1 MKLKD
6 WLKTNRSFFGDS
18 DLRFLIKNVF
28 NLNHTEALGSDVYID
43 LQNLQYLDEI
53 KELCV
58 SGMPLAYVLGK
69 EEFFGYEFRV
79 DRNTLIPR
87 PETELIV
94 EKAIE
99 IINKNNLKSVLDLG
113 CGSGNIA
120 ISVKKGVSSDV
131 SIFASD
137 ISSKATEVARDN
149 AELNQVEVSVVNAN
163 LLDAFEQKSFD
174 LIISNPPY
182 VESEHIKGSLLF
194 EPKVALDG
202 GRDGLDLVSEI
213 LKEAHHYLKPQ
224 GYLVIEVGYQHRQ
237 AVDKLVEREASFY
250 KLEEWIKDYS
260 EIFRGLILKKV
271 DIEIR
276 SQQRKENG

>member
-28 NLNHTEALGSDVYID
+28 NLEHLEALGSEVYID

-53 KELCV
+53 KELCI
-58 SGMPLAYVLGK
+58 SGMPLAYILGK
-69 EEFFGYEFRV
+69 EEFFGHEFRV

-99 IINKNNLKSVLDLG
+99 IVNKNNLKSVLDLG

-120 ISVKKGVSSDV
+120 ISVKKGVACDV

-137 ISSKATEVARDN
+137 ISPQAAEVARDN
-149 AELNQVEVSVVNAN
+149 AELNQVDVSIVNTD
-163 LLDAFEQKSFD
+163 LLDAFGPKSFD

-202 GRDGLDLVSEI
+202 GEDGLGLISKI
-213 LKEAHHYLKPQ
+213 LKEAHHYIKDQ
-224 GYLVIEVGYQHRQ
+224 GYLIVEVGYQHKQ
-237 AVDKLVEREASFY
+237 AVDRLVGRETSFY

-260 EIFRGLILKKV
+260 EIFRGFVLSVVV
-271 DIEIR
+271 DR
-276 SQQRKENG
+276 

>member
-6 WLKTNRSFFGDS
+6 WLKTNRAFFGDS
-18 DLRFLIKNVF
+18 DLRFLIRNVF
-28 NLNHTEALGSDVYID
+28 NLEYRQALGSDVYID

-58 SGMPLAYVLGK
+58 SGMPLAYILGK
-69 EEFFGYEFRV
+69 EEFFGYEFRIN
-79 DRNTLIPR
+79 RNALIPR

-113 CGSGNIA
+113 SGSGNIA
-120 ISVKKGVSSDV
+120 ISVKKGVPGDV

-137 ISSKATEVARDN
+137 ISHKATEVTRDN
-149 AELNQVEVSVVNAN
+149 AELNRVEISIVNTD
-163 LLDAFEQKSFD
+163 LLDAFRSKSFD

-182 VESEHIKGSLLF
+182 VESGHIKGSLLF
-194 EPKVALDG
+194 EPRIALDG
-202 GRDGLDLVSEI
+202 GEDGLSLIGKI
-213 LKEAHHYLKPQ
+213 LKEAHYCMKSQ
-224 GYLVIEVGYQHRQ
+224 GYLIIEVGYQHKQ
-237 AVDKLVEREASFY
+237 AVDELIKEETSFY

-260 EIFRGLILKKV
+260 EIFRGVVLKKV
-271 DIEIR
+271 
-276 SQQRKENG
+276 

>member
-6 WLKTNRSFFGDS
+6 WLKTNRSFFNDS

-28 NLNHTEALGSDVYID
+28 NLNYSEVLISDVYID

-53 KELCV
+53 KELCIT
-58 SGMPLAYVLGK
+58 GLPLAYIFGK
-69 EEFFGYEFRV
+69 EEFFGLEFRV

-94 EKAIE
+94 ERAIE

-120 ISVKKGVSSDV
+120 ISVKKEVSSDV
-131 SIFASD
+131 TVFASD
-137 ISSKATEVARDN
+137 ISPQATEVARDN
-149 AELNQVEVSVVNAN
+149 AESNNVDISIVSSD
-163 LLDAFEQKSFD
+163 LLDGFKYNSFD

-202 GRDGLDLVSEI
+202 GLDGLGIISKVLDQADRYI
-213 LKEAHHYLKPQ
+213 KDQ
-224 GYLVIEVGYQHRQ
+224 GYLIIEVGYQHKQ
-237 AVDKLVEREASFY
+237 AVDKLVEQKKSLY
-250 KLEEWIKDYS
+250 KIEEWIKDYS
-260 EIFRGLILKKV
+260 DIFRGVILKKIT
-271 DIEIR
+271 D
-276 SQQRKENG
+276 N

>member
-6 WLKTNRSFFGDS
+6 WLKRNRSFFGDS
-18 DLRFLIKNVF
+18 DLRFLVKNVF
-28 NLNHTEALGSDVYID
+28 NLECRQALGSDVYID

-53 KELCV
+53 KELCI
-58 SGMPLAYVLGK
+58 SGMPLAYILGK

-99 IINKNNLKSVLDLG
+99 IINKNNLKSILDLG

-120 ISVKKGVSSDV
+120 ISVKKGVACDV

-137 ISSKATEVARDN
+137 ISLEATEVTRDN
-149 AELNQVEVSVVNAN
+149 AQLNQAKVSIINTD
-163 LLDAFEQKSFD
+163 LLDAFRSKSFD

-194 EPKVALDG
+194 EPKVALNG
-202 GRDGLDLVSEI
+202 GGDGLNLISKI
-213 LKEAHHYLKPQ
+213 LGEAHHYMKPQ
-224 GYLVIEVGYQHRQ
+224 GYLIIEVGYQHKQ
-237 AVDKLVEREASFY
+237 AVDKFIKEKASFY

-260 EIFRGLILKKV
+260 EIFRGVILKKV
-271 DIEIR
+271 
-276 SQQRKENG
+276 

>member
-28 NLNHTEALGSDVYID
+28 NLQHREALGSDIYID
-43 LQNLQYLDEI
+43 LQNLQYLNEI
-53 KELCV
+53 KELCI

-69 EEFFGYEFRV
+69 EEFFGLEFRV

-94 EKAIE
+94 EKAVE

-120 ISVKKGVSSDV
+120 ISVKKEVSPEV
-131 SIFASD
+131 AVFASD
-137 ISSKATEVARDN
+137 ISSKAVEVTREN
-149 AELNQVEVSVVNAN
+149 AELNQVDISIINTD
-163 LLDAFEQKSFD
+163 LLDSFKYESFD

-202 GRDGLDLVSEI
+202 GMNGLKLISKI
-213 LKEAHHYLKPQ
+213 LKEAHHYIINQ
-224 GYLVIEVGYQHRQ
+224 GYLIVEVGYQHKQ
-237 AVDKLVEREASFY
+237 AVDKLIEREESFY

-260 EIFRGLILKKV
+260 EIFRGFVLKKV
-271 DIEIR
+271 
-276 SQQRKENG
+276 

>member
-1 MKLKD
+1 MHSYVRREKRFMKLKD

-28 NLNHTEALGSDVYID
+28 NLEHLEALGSDIYID

-53 KELCV
+53 KELCI
-58 SGMPLAYVLGK
+58 SGMPLAYIFGR

-94 EKAIE
+94 ERAIE

-120 ISVKKGVSSDV
+120 ISVKKGVACDV

-137 ISSKATEVARDN
+137 ISPQAAEVTRDN
-149 AELNQVEVSVVNAN
+149 AELNQVDISIINTD
-163 LLDAFEQKSFD
+163 LLDAFGPKSFD

-202 GRDGLDLVSEI
+202 GGDGLDLINKI
-213 LKEAHHYLKPQ
+213 LKEAHHYIKDQ
-224 GYLVIEVGYQHRQ
+224 GYLVVEVGYQHKQ
-237 AVDKLVEREASFY
+237 AVDRLLEREAFFY

-260 EIFRGLILKKV
+260 EIFRGFILKKV
-271 DIEIR
+271 
-276 SQQRKENG
+276 

>member
-28 NLNHTEALGSDVYID
+28 NLEHIEALGSDVYID
-43 LQNLQYLDEI
+43 LQHLQYLDEI
-53 KELCV
+53 KELCI
-58 SGMPLAYVLGK
+58 SGMPFAYTLGK
-69 EEFFGYEFRV
+69 EEFFGLEFRV

-87 PETELIV
+87 PETEVIV

-120 ISVKKGVSSDV
+120 ISVKKRVSSDV

-137 ISSKATEVARDN
+137 ISSQATEVTRDN
-149 AELNQVEVSVVNAN
+149 AELNQVDVSIINTD
-163 LLDAFEQKSFD
+163 LLDAFKQKSFD

-202 GRDGLDLVSEI
+202 GRDGLSLVSKI
-213 LKEAHHYLKPQ
+213 LKEAHHYMKDQ
-224 GYLVIEVGYQHRQ
+224 GYLIIEVGYQHKQ
-237 AVDKLVEREASFY
+237 AVDKLIKKGASFY
-250 KLEEWIKDYS
+250 KLEGWIKDYAGH
-260 EIFRGLILKKV
+260 FRAVVLK
-271 DIEIR
+271 I
-276 SQQRKENG
+276 

>member
-28 NLNHTEALGSDVYID
+28 NLRYLEALGSDVYID

-53 KELCV
+53 KELCI
-58 SGMPLAYVLGK
+58 SGMPLAYILGK

-87 PETELIV
+87 PETEVIV

-131 SIFASD
+131 SVFASD
-137 ISSKATEVARDN
+137 ISSKAVEVARDN
-149 AELNQVEVSVVNAN
+149 AQLNQVDVSIVNTD
-163 LLDAFEQKSFD
+163 LLDAFRSKSFD

-194 EPKVALDG
+194 EPKIALDG
-202 GRDGLDLVSEI
+202 GRDGLSLISKI
-213 LKEAHHYLKPQ
+213 LKEAHRCIRDQ
-224 GYLVIEVGYQHRQ
+224 GYLIIEVGYQHKQ
-237 AVDKLVEREASFY
+237 AADKLIKKEASLY
-250 KLEEWIKDYS
+250 KLEEWIKDYAGH
-260 EIFRGLILKKV
+260 FRGVVLQLADVLK
-271 DIEIR
+271 R
-276 SQQRKENG
+276 YTL

>member
-28 NLNHTEALGSDVYID
+28 NLEYRQALGSDVYID

-53 KELCV
+53 KELCI
-58 SGMPLAYVLGK
+58 SGMPLAYILGK
-69 EEFFGYEFRV
+69 EEFFGYEFRIN
-79 DRNTLIPR
+79 RNALIPR

-120 ISVKKGVSSDV
+120 ISVKKGVAGDV

-137 ISSKATEVARDN
+137 ISSKAVEVTRDN
-149 AELNQVEVSVVNAN
+149 AELNQVEISTVNTD
-163 LLDAFEQKSFD
+163 LLDGFRPKSFD

-194 EPKVALDG
+194 EPRVALDG
-202 GRDGLDLVSEI
+202 GGDGLSLISKI
-213 LKEAHHYLKPQ
+213 LKEAHYYIKPQ
-224 GYLVIEVGYQHRQ
+224 GYLIIEVGYQHKQ
-237 AVDKLVEREASFY
+237 AVDELIKKEASIY
-250 KLEEWIKDYS
+250 KLEEWIKDYA
-260 EIFRGLILKKV
+260 EIFRGVILSKV
-271 DIEIR
+271 
-276 SQQRKENG
+276 

>member
-6 WLKTNRSFFGDS
+6 WLKTNRSFFNDS

-28 NLNHTEALGSDVYID
+28 NLNYSEVLSSDVYID

-53 KELCV
+53 KELCI
-58 SGMPLAYVLGK
+58 SGLPLAYIFGK
-69 EEFFGYEFRV
+69 EEFFGLEFRV

-87 PETELIV
+87 PETEIIV

-120 ISVKKGVSSDV
+120 ISVKKGISADVAVFASDV
-131 SIFASD
+131 SPC
-137 ISSKATEVARDN
+137 ATKVAKDN
-149 AELNQVEVSVVNAN
+149 AESNNVDISIVSAD
-163 LLDAFEQKSFD
+163 LLDGFKRNSFD

-202 GRDGLDLVSEI
+202 GIDGLNLIIKI
-213 LKEAHHYLKPQ
+213 LDQAHYYIKDQ
-224 GYLVIEVGYQHRQ
+224 GYLIVEVGYQHKQ
-237 AVDKLVEREASFY
+237 LADKLIEEKASFY

-260 EIFRGLILKKV
+260 DIFRGFILKKV
-271 DIEIR
+271 
-276 SQQRKENG
+276 

>member
-28 NLNHTEALGSDVYID
+28 NLEHVEALGSDVYID

-53 KELCV
+53 KELCI
-58 SGMPLAYVLGK
+58 SGMPLAYILGK
-69 EEFFGYEFRV
+69 EEFFGYEFKV

-120 ISVKKGVSSDV
+120 ISVKKGVACDV
-131 SIFASD
+131 SVFASD
-137 ISSKATEVARDN
+137 ISSQATEVTRDN
-149 AELNQVEVSVVNAN
+149 AELNRVDVPIINTD
-163 LLDAFEQKSFD
+163 LLDAFEPKSFD

-182 VESEHIKGSLLF
+182 VESGHIKGSLLF

-202 GRDGLDLVSEI
+202 GRDGLNLISKI
-213 LKEAHHYLKPQ
+213 LKEARHCMKDR
-224 GYLVIEVGYQHRQ
+224 GYLIIEVGYQHKQ
-237 AVDKLVEREASFY
+237 AVDKLIERKVSFY

-260 EIFRGLILKKV
+260 EIFRGFVLKKV
-271 DIEIR
+271 
-276 SQQRKENG
+276 

>member
-6 WLKTNRSFFGDS
+6 WRKVNRSNFCDS
-18 DLRFLIKNVF
+18 ALRFLVKNVF
-28 NLNHTEALGSDVYID
+28 NLSHVEALGSDVYID

-53 KELCV
+53 KELCI

-69 EEFFGYEFRV
+69 EEFFGLEFRV

-94 EKAIE
+94 KKAIE
-99 IINKNNLKSVLDLG
+99 IINKNNLKTVLDLG

-137 ISSKATEVARDN
+137 ISLQATEVTRDN
-149 AELNQVEVSVVNAN
+149 VELNRVDVSILNTD
-163 LLDAFEQKSFD
+163 LLDAFKQKSFD

-194 EPKVALDG
+194 EPKAALDG
-202 GRDGLDLVSEI
+202 GRDGLSLISKI
-213 LKEAHHYLKPQ
+213 LKEAHRYMKDQ
-224 GYLVIEVGYQHRQ
+224 GYLIIEVGYQHKQ
-237 AVDKLVEREASFY
+237 AVDKLVEKKVSFY

-260 EIFRGLILKKV
+260 EIFRGFILRKV
-271 DIEIR
+271 QGR
-276 SQQRKENG
+276 